1 MSYQRG
7 GENINQHNSKVKDT
21 QRKFGV
27 LEWNDYDGDGINNV
41 IIQEGKVHQFNGETL
56 KDTD

>member
-1 MSYQRG
+1 MKTFIVFVVKQKKEINKLEKLMSYQRG

-27 LEWNDYDGDGINNV
+27 LE
-41 IIQEGKVHQFNGETL
+41 
-56 KDTD
+56 